1 MTARRWLFALLA
13 AFGVAGCQRHSSA
26 PVVAATPHYTVG
38 APWQGADG
46 TWFYPQEQL
55 DLHETGLAVVEP
67 ASAGVLTADGEHR
80 DPDAVA
86 GAHQTLQLPVVLRV
100 TNLENG
106 RRMQVRINDRGP
118 ASPGRLLAL
127 TPAAARRLGL
137 ATDRP
142 TRVAIVFDPDASRA
156 VAAQAIGGPHLD
168 IAAAPVEDVQEQS
181 LGASGQPG
189 PGGATAEPQA
199 TAQPPNASDQ
209 PMQPVSD
216 TVEQGIPDPGSLWI
230 DAGQFSQ
237 RRYADQVATATDGT
251 VDASGVGRETVFHVR
266 IGPFDQVGAA
276 DEALDRAHR
285 AGVTGARII
294 VE

>member
-1 MTARRWLFALLA
+1 MTTCRWLFAVVA
-13 AFGVAGCQRHSSA
+13 ALGVAGCQRRSPA
-26 PVVAATPHYTVG
+26 PVVAATPRYTVG
-38 APWQGADG
+38 APWQGTDG
-46 TWFYPQEQL
+46 IWFYPREQL
-55 DLHETGLAVVEP
+55 DLHQTGLAVIEP
-67 ASAGVLTADGEHR
+67 ASTDVLTADGEHR
-80 DPDAVA
+80 DPDAVE
-86 GAHQTLQLPVVLRV
+86 GELQTLQLPAVVRV

-106 RRMQVRINDRGP
+106 RRMLVRINDRGP

-137 ATDRP
+137 ATGRP
-142 TRVAIVFDPDASRA
+142 TRVAIALDPDGSRA

-168 IAAAPVEDVQEQS
+168 IAAAPVEDVQEQP
-181 LGASGQPG
+181 LGAPGQLG
-189 PGGATAEPQA
+189 PDGAAAASQA
-199 TAQPPNASDQ
+199 AAQRHDASDQ
-209 PMQPVSD
+209 PMQPISS

-237 RRYADQVATATDGT
+237 RRYADEVAAATDGT
-251 VDASGVGRETVFHVR
+251 VDASGVGRETVFRVR

-294 VE
+294 AE